1 MLECRGLTL
10 AAQGRTLCRDLGVR
24 VGRGEFWAVLGP
36 NGSGKTT
43 LMHAL
48 AGVRKPEA
56 GEITWSG
63 SPLGGLTPRE
73 RARHLAL
80 LPQHDESE
88 FWGTVLEYV
97 LLGRYPR
104 AAHRLAWDEDDLRHA
119 EAALGQTGI
128 AELAGRDYDM
138 LSGGERQRVRI
149 AQLLAQ
155 DADCLLLDEPLQHLD
170 LNHQGRAIALLRQ
183 LADGGHSIVM
193 VLHDA
198 LWAARSCTHALLIGH
213 DGEATS
219 GAAQEVLTRAALE
232 RLYGCGLREFVAD
245 GSRYIM
251 PEI

>member
-1 MLECRGLTL
+1 MLECSGLTL
-10 AAQGRTLCRDLGVR
+10 AAHGRTLCRDLGLR

-56 GEITWSG
+56 GAVAWAG
-63 SPLGGLTPRE
+63 RPLGRLTPRE

-88 FWGTVLEYV
+88 FWGTVRDYV

-104 AAHRLAWDEDDLRHA
+104 AARRLAWEADDLRCA
-119 EAALGQTGI
+119 EAALVPMGI
-128 AELAGRDYDM
+128 ADLAGRDYGM

-155 DADCLLLDEPLQHLD
+155 EADCLLLDEPLQHLD
-170 LNHQGRAIALLRQ
+170 LNHQGRTVALLRG
-183 LADGGHSIVM
+183 LADSGRSVVI

-198 LWAARSCTHALLIGH
+198 LWAARSCTHALLIGQ
-213 DGEATS
+213 DGRATS
-219 GAAQEVLTRAALE
+219 GTAQEVLTRTALE

-245 GSRYIM
+245 GARYLM